1 MNMALSVGFEPTV
14 SCLEGKHIIRLCY
27 ESIILIEK
35 KTGYPINNMNHFFD
49 LESNA
54 Q

>member
-1 MNMALSVGFEPTV
+1 
-14 SCLEGKHIIRLCY
+14 
-27 ESIILIEK
+27 LIEK